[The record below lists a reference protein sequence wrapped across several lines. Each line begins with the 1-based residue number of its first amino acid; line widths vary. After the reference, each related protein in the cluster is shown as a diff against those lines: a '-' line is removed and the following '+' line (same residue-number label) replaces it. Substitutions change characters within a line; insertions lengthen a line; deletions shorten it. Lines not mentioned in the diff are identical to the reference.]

1 MHTNEIPSP
10 QFQDAL
16 KSIAKYLVDLNK
28 HFTFEN
34 VSKAE
39 VQAHDRLNLGFE
51 NMVGKEAQIVTS
63 MHQIVEIYARDRQM
77 QITGRNP
84 FEVIVEM
91 DMAAMKNSHV
101 K

>member
-1 MHTNEIPSP
+1 MHTAEIQSP

-16 KSIAKYLVDLNK
+16 KSFAKYLVDLNK
-28 HFTFEN
+28 YLTFEN

-39 VQAHDRLNLGFE
+39 AQAHDRLNLGFE
-51 NMVGKEAQIVTS
+51 NMVGKEAQIVMS

-77 QITGRNP
+77 QITGRNS

-91 DMAAMKNSHV
+91 DMAAVENSH
-101 K
+101 